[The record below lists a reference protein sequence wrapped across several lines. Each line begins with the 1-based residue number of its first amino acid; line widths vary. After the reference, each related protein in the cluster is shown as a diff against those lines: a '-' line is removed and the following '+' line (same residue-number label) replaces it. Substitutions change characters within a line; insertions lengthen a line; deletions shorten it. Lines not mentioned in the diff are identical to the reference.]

1 MTFINGKKMK
11 LSFRL
16 ASFSL
21 YGLILSVPFAAFAQN
36 TPLVT
41 PGEVL
46 RNIEQNVTPIPTP
59 GPTPFLP
66 EPTPN
71 AQAEYLHKLSGVTVE
86 NDLIKNEI
94 IKYWQPFFGKPV
106 SNQDIAKFKDW
117 AWSQF
122 RDAGYF
128 AFLYTEATPSADG
141 QNLGIKVFLPEV
153 QKIRIVGKDDA
164 LVKRYAELIVKRMGK
179 SVKQG
184 SNVDTL
190 SLEQLLESSVY
201 DLPIDLELNIRPT
214 GSNDVDLI
222 VTVNEKTSD
231 PGKYRSAVVQINN
244 YGLNQF
250 GRGQVLGSASFEG
263 FTPGSSAS
271 VMGQLSQGVGYG
283 RLDYE
288 APSEVL
294 GGRVRFW
301 AASVY
306 SRNIRGG
313 IAATS
318 GTTQDYGVG
327 LTHIIG
333 SNRAMVF
340 KSHADISQR
349 FTKSNLQVADI
360 QIGNITDSQL
370 RLRLTADN
378 ERYALKH
385 VQRYDAILV
394 AGTDN
399 DFGQYSKIQLAASY
413 RTPLTDSGLSIQLRG
428 NAQLAPS
435 RNLDSYNRMSLGG
448 VNGVRAYTT
457 IDGVGDAGVVGTI
470 EMRQLTYQNHYVG
483 VFYDGGVIKP
493 NKTPIPGAY
502 NADYALQAVGLSFGG
517 SFSKVSYSI
526 SIAKGIG
533 GYAGYSASN
542 IESSPNNLRFNGA
555 LTYQF

>member
-1 MTFINGKKMK
+1 MK
-11 LSFRL
+11 
-16 ASFSL
+16 FSL
-21 YGLILSVPFAAFAQN
+21 KASNLTVLSLVLLVPFNVIAQN
-36 TPLVT
+36 APIVT
-41 PGEVL
+41 QGEVL
-46 RNIEQNVTPIPTP
+46 RNIEQNITPLPTQ
-59 GPTPFLP
+59 GPAPLVP

-71 AQAEYLHKLSGVTVE
+71 AEAQYLKHLSGVTVD
-86 NDLIKNEI
+86 NDLIKDEI
-94 IKYWQPFFGKPV
+94 IKYWQPFYGKPIT
-106 SNQDIAKFKDW
+106 NQDIAKFKDW

-128 AFLYTEATPSADG
+128 AFLYTDITPTSDG
-141 QNLGIKVFLPEV
+141 QSLGIKVFLPEV
-153 QKIRIVGKDDA
+153 QKVRIVGKDDA
-164 LVKRYAELIVKRMGK
+164 LVNRYAELIVKRMGK

-184 SNVDTL
+184 SHVDTL

-222 VTVNEKTSD
+222 VTINEKTNT
-231 PGKYRSAVVQINN
+231 PGKYRGAVVQVNN

-250 GRGQVLGSASFEG
+250 GRGQLLGSASFDG

-271 VMGQLSQGVGYG
+271 VMGQISQGVGYG
-283 RLDYE
+283 RVDYE
-288 APSEVL
+288 APSETL

-318 GTTQDYGVG
+318 GTTQDYGIG

-333 SNRAMVF
+333 SNRAMVL
-340 KSHADISQR
+340 KSHVDVSQR
-349 FTKSNLQVADI
+349 FTKSNLQIADI
-360 QIGNITDSQL
+360 QIGNITDNQA
-370 RLRLTADN
+370 RFRLTADN
-378 ERYALKH
+378 ERYAIKH
-385 VQRYDAILV
+385 VQRYDAMLV
-394 AGTDN
+394 AGSDN

-413 RTPLTDSGLSIQLRG
+413 RTPLTDSGLSILLKG
-428 NAQLAPS
+428 NAQIAPS

-457 IDGVGDAGVVGTI
+457 IDGVGDAGAVGTI
-470 EMRQLTYQNHYVG
+470 EFRQRIYQSHYVG
-483 VFYDGGVIKP
+483 VFYDGGVIQP
-493 NKTPIPGAY
+493 NKTPIPGAFNSGY
-502 NADYALQAVGLSFGG
+502 SLQATGLSFGG
-517 SFSKVSYSI
+517 SFSNLSYSI

>member
-1 MTFINGKKMK
+1 MK
-11 LSFRL
+11 
-16 ASFSL
+16 FSL
-21 YGLILSVPFAAFAQN
+21 KASNLSVLSLVLLVPFNVIAQN
-36 TPLVT
+36 APIVT
-41 PGEVL
+41 QGEVL
-46 RNIEQNVTPIPTP
+46 RNIEQNITPLPTQ
-59 GPTPFLP
+59 GPAPLVP

-71 AQAEYLHKLSGVTVE
+71 AEAQYLKHLSGVTVD
-86 NDLIKNEI
+86 NDLIKDEI
-94 IKYWQPFFGKPV
+94 IKYWQPFYGKPIT
-106 SNQDIAKFKDW
+106 NQDIAKFKDW

-128 AFLYTEATPSADG
+128 AFLYTDITPTSDG
-141 QNLGIKVFLPEV
+141 QSLGIKVFLPEV
-153 QKIRIVGKDDA
+153 QKVRIVGKDDA
-164 LVKRYAELIVKRMGK
+164 LVNRYAELIVKRMGK

-184 SNVDTL
+184 SHVDTL

-222 VTVNEKTSD
+222 VTINEKTNT
-231 PGKYRSAVVQINN
+231 PGKYRGAVVQVNN

-250 GRGQVLGSASFEG
+250 GRGQLLGSASFDG

-271 VMGQLSQGVGYG
+271 VMGQISQGVGYG
-283 RLDYE
+283 RVDYE
-288 APSEVL
+288 APSEAL

-318 GTTQDYGVG
+318 GTTQDYGIG

-333 SNRAMVF
+333 SNRAMVL
-340 KSHADISQR
+340 KSHVDVSQR
-349 FTKSNLQVADI
+349 FTKSNLQIADI
-360 QIGNITDSQL
+360 QIGNITDNQA
-370 RLRLTADN
+370 RFRLTADN
-378 ERYALKH
+378 ERYAIKH
-385 VQRYDAILV
+385 VQRYDAMLV
-394 AGTDN
+394 AGSDN

-413 RTPLTDSGLSIQLRG
+413 RTPLTDSGLSILLKG
-428 NAQLAPS
+428 NAQIAPS

-457 IDGVGDAGVVGTI
+457 IDGVGDAGAVGTI
-470 EMRQLTYQNHYVG
+470 EFRQRIYQSHYVG
-483 VFYDGGVIKP
+483 VFYDGGVIQP
-493 NKTPIPGAY
+493 NKTPIPGAFNSGY
-502 NADYALQAVGLSFGG
+502 SLQATGLSFGG
-517 SFSKVSYSI
+517 SFSNLSYSI

>member
-1 MTFINGKKMK
+1 MK
-11 LSFRL
+11 LSFKVTHL
-16 ASFSL
+16 SV
-21 YGLILSVPFAAFAQN
+21 YGLLALVPISAFSQN
-36 TPLVT
+36 TPFVS

-46 RNIEQNVTPIPTP
+46 RNIEQNVTPAPTP
-59 GPTPFLP
+59 GPAPIVP
-66 EPTPN
+66 EPVVD
-71 AQAEYLHKLSGVTVE
+71 AEGVYLKHLSGVTID
-86 NDLIKNEI
+86 NDLIKDEI
-94 IKYWQPFFGKPV
+94 IKYWQPFYGKPV
-106 SNQDIAKFKDW
+106 TNQDIAKFKDW

-128 AFLYTEATPSADG
+128 AFLYTDITPTADG
-141 QNLGIKVFLPEV
+141 QNLGVKVFLPEV
-153 QKIRIVGKDDA
+153 QKVRIVGKDDA
-164 LVKRYAELIVKRMGK
+164 LVNRYAELIVKRMGK

-190 SLEQLLESSVY
+190 SLEQLLESAVY

-222 VTVNEKTSD
+222 VTINEKTNE
-231 PGKYRSAVVQINN
+231 PGKYRGAVVQVNN

-250 GRGQVLGSASFEG
+250 GRGQLLGSASFDG
-263 FTPGSSAS
+263 FTPGSTAS
-271 VMGQLSQGVGYG
+271 VMGQVSQGVGYG
-283 RLDYE
+283 RVDYE

-313 IAATS
+313 LAATS

-327 LTHIIG
+327 LTHIVG

-340 KSHADISQR
+340 KSHVDVSQR

-360 QIGNITDSQL
+360 QIGNITDNQL
-370 RLRLTADN
+370 RFRLTADN
-378 ERYALKH
+378 ERYALKNI
-385 VQRYDAILV
+385 QRYDAMLV

-413 RTPLTDSGLSIQLRG
+413 RTPLTDSGLSIQVRG

-457 IDGVGDAGVVGTI
+457 IDGVGDAGAVGTI
-470 EMRQLTYQNHYVG
+470 ELRQRTYQSHYIG

-502 NADYALQAVGLSFGG
+502 NTGYTLQAVGLSFGG
-517 SFSKVSYSI
+517 SFSKLSYSI

>member
-1 MTFINGKKMK
+1 MK
-11 LSFRL
+11 FSFKVTH
-16 ASFSL
+16 
-21 YGLILSVPFAAFAQN
+21 LSVFGLLALVPISAFAQN
-36 TPLVT
+36 TPIVT

-46 RNIEQNVTPIPTP
+46 RNIEQNITPLPS
-59 GPTPFLP
+59 P
-66 EPTPN
+66 EPAPLAPEPVPN
-71 AQAEYLHKLSGVTVE
+71 AQALYLKQLSGVSVD

-94 IKYWQPFFGKPV
+94 IKYWQPYIGKAV
-106 SNQDIAKFKDW
+106 TNQDIAKFKDW

-128 AFLYTEATPSADG
+128 AFLYTDITPTADG
-141 QNLGIKVFLPEV
+141 QNLGVKVFLPEV
-153 QKIRIVGKDDA
+153 QKVRIVGKDDA

-214 GSNDVDLI
+214 GSNDVELI
-222 VTVNEKTSD
+222 VTVNEKTID
-231 PGKYRSAVVQINN
+231 PGKYRGAVVQVNN

-250 GRGQVLGSASFEG
+250 GRGQLLGSASFDG
-263 FTPGSSAS
+263 FTPGSTAS
-271 VMGQLSQGVGYG
+271 VMGQISQGVGYG
-283 RLDYE
+283 RVDYE

-318 GTTQDYGVG
+318 GTTQDYGFG
-327 LTHIIG
+327 LTNIIG
-333 SNRAMVF
+333 SKRAMVL
-340 KSHADISQR
+340 KSHVDVSQR
-349 FTKSNLQVADI
+349 FTKSNLQIADI
-360 QIGNITDSQL
+360 QIGNITDNQL
-370 RLRLTADN
+370 RFRLTADN
-378 ERYALKH
+378 ERYAFKN
-385 VQRYDAILV
+385 VQRYDAMLV

-399 DFGQYSKIQLAASY
+399 NFGRYSKIQLAASY
-413 RTPLTDSGLSIQLRG
+413 RTPLNDSGLSIQLRG

-457 IDGVGDAGVVGTI
+457 IDGVGDAGAVGTI
-470 EMRQLTYQNHYVG
+470 EFRQRLYQSHYVG
-483 VFYDGGVIKP
+483 IFYDGGVIQP
-493 NKTPIPGAY
+493 NKTPIPGAF
-502 NADYALQAVGLSFGG
+502 NAGYSLQATGLSFGG
-517 SFSKVSYSI
+517 SFSKLSYSI

>member
-1 MTFINGKKMK
+1 MISIYKKANHIFFG
-11 LSFRL
+11 LFFL
-16 ASFSL
+16 ASIGA
-21 YGLILSVPFAAFAQN
+21 YAQN
-36 TPLVT
+36 TPVVT

-46 RNIEQNVTPIPTP
+46 RNIEQNVTPVPVP
-59 GPTPFLP
+59 GPSPLLP

-71 AQAEYLHKLSGVTVE
+71 AQAIYLKQLSGVSVD
-86 NDLIKNEI
+86 NDLIKEEI
-94 IKYWQPFFGKPV
+94 VKYWQPLLGKPV
-106 SNQDIAKFKDW
+106 TNQDIAKFKDW

-128 AFLYTEATPSADG
+128 AFLYTDVTHAPDG
-141 QNLGIKVFLPEV
+141 QVLGVKVFLPEV
-153 QKIRIVGKDDA
+153 QKIRIVGKDQA
-164 LVKRYAELIVKRMGK
+164 LVNRYAELIVKRMGK

-190 SLEQLLESSVY
+190 NLEQLLESSVY

-222 VTVNEKTSD
+222 VSINEKTND
-231 PGKYRSAVVQINN
+231 PGKYRGAVVQVNN

-250 GRGQVLGSASFEG
+250 GRGQLLGSASFDG
-263 FTPGSSAS
+263 FTPGSTAS
-271 VMGQLSQGVGYG
+271 VMGQASQGVGYG
-283 RLDYE
+283 RVDYE
-288 APSEVL
+288 APSEAL

-313 IAATS
+313 LAATS
-318 GTTQDYGVG
+318 GTTQDYGLG

-333 SNRAMVF
+333 SDRAMVF
-340 KSHADISQR
+340 KSHVDVSQR

-360 QIGNITDSQL
+360 QIGNITDNQL
-370 RLRLTADN
+370 RFRVTADN
-378 ERYALKH
+378 ERYVLKN
-385 VQRYDAILV
+385 VQRYDAMLV
-394 AGTDN
+394 AGSDN

-413 RTPLTDSGLSIQLRG
+413 RTPLTDNGLSILIRG
-428 NAQLAPS
+428 NAQIAPS

-457 IDGVGDAGVVGTI
+457 IDGVGDAGAVGTI
-470 EMRQLTYQNHYVG
+470 EIRQRLYQSHYVG
-483 VFYDGGVIKP
+483 IFYDGGVIKP
-493 NKTPIPGAY
+493 NKTPIPGAFNSGY
-502 NADYALQAVGLSFGG
+502 SLQATGLSFGG
-517 SFSKVSYSI
+517 SFSKLSYSI

>member
-1 MTFINGKKMK
+1 MK
-11 LSFRL
+11 LSL
-16 ASFSL
+16 IVTHLSV
-21 YGLILSVPFAAFAQN
+21 YGLLALVPISAFSQN
-36 TPLVT
+36 TPLVS

-46 RNIEQNVTPIPTP
+46 RNIEQNVTPAPTP
-59 GPTPFLP
+59 GPAPIVP
-66 EPTPN
+66 EPVVD
-71 AQAEYLHKLSGVTVE
+71 AQGVYLKQLSGVTID
-86 NDLIKNEI
+86 NDLIKEEI
-94 IKYWQPFFGKPV
+94 IKYWQPYYGKPV
-106 SNQDIAKFKDW
+106 TNQDIAKFKDW

-128 AFLYTEATPSADG
+128 AFLYTDITPTADG
-141 QNLGIKVFLPEV
+141 QNLGVKVFLPEV
-153 QKIRIVGKDDA
+153 QKVRIVGKDDA
-164 LVKRYAELIVKRMGK
+164 LVNRYAELIVKRMGK

-190 SLEQLLESSVY
+190 SLEQLLESAVY

-222 VTVNEKTSD
+222 VTINEKTNE
-231 PGKYRSAVVQINN
+231 PGKYRGAVVQVNN
-244 YGLNQF
+244 YGLNQY
-250 GRGQVLGSASFEG
+250 GRGQLLGSASFDG
-263 FTPGSSAS
+263 FTPGSTAS
-271 VMGQLSQGVGYG
+271 VMGQFSQGVGYG
-283 RLDYE
+283 RVDYE

-313 IAATS
+313 LAATS

-327 LTHIIG
+327 LTHIVG

-340 KSHADISQR
+340 KSHVDVSQR

-360 QIGNITDSQL
+360 QIGNITDNQL
-370 RLRLTADN
+370 RVRLTADN
-378 ERYALKH
+378 ERYALKNI
-385 VQRYDAILV
+385 QRYDAMLV

-413 RTPLTDSGLSIQLRG
+413 RTPLTDSGLSIQVRG

-435 RNLDSYNRMSLGG
+435 RNLDSYNKMSLGG

-457 IDGVGDAGVVGTI
+457 IDGVGDAGAVGTI
-470 EMRQLTYQNHYVG
+470 ELRQTTYQSHYVG
-483 VFYDGGVIKP
+483 IFYDGGVIKP

-502 NADYALQAVGLSFGG
+502 NTGYTLQAAGVSFGG
-517 SFSKVSYSI
+517 SFSKLSYSI

>member
-1 MTFINGKKMK
+1 MISVYKKANRIVFG
-11 LSFRL
+11 LFFL
-16 ASFSL
+16 APIGAYS
-21 YGLILSVPFAAFAQN
+21 QN
-36 TPLVT
+36 NPVVT

-46 RNIEQNVTPIPTP
+46 RNIEQNVTPVPTP
-59 GPTPFLP
+59 GPSPLVP
-66 EPTPN
+66 EPIPN
-71 AQAEYLHKLSGVTVE
+71 AQAIYLKQLSGVSV
-86 NDLIKNEI
+86 DHALIKDEI
-94 IKYWQPFFGKPV
+94 IKYWQPYFGKSV
-106 SNQDIAKFKDW
+106 TNQDIAQFKDW

-128 AFLYTEATPSADG
+128 AFLYTEVSQAPDG

-153 QKIRIVGKDDA
+153 QKIRIVGKNEA
-164 LVKRYAELIVKRMGK
+164 LVNRYAELIVKRMGK
-179 SVKQG
+179 SVRQG

-190 SLEQLLESSVY
+190 NLEQLLESSVY
-201 DLPIDLELNIRPT
+201 DLPIELELNIRPT

-222 VTVNEKTSD
+222 VSINEKSNE
-231 PGKYRSAVVQINN
+231 PGKYQGAVVQVNN

-250 GRGQVLGSASFEG
+250 GRGQLLGSASFEG
-263 FTPGSSAS
+263 FTPGSTAS
-271 VMGQLSQGVGYG
+271 VMGQVSQGVGYG
-283 RLDYE
+283 RVDYE

-318 GTTQDYGVG
+318 GTTQDYGLG

-333 SNRAMVF
+333 SDRSMVF
-340 KSHADISQR
+340 KSHVDVSQR

-360 QIGNITDSQL
+360 QIGNITDNQL
-370 RLRLTADN
+370 RFRLTADN
-378 ERYALKH
+378 ERYALKN
-385 VQRYDAILV
+385 VQRYDAMLV
-394 AGTDN
+394 AGSDN

-413 RTPLTDSGLSIQLRG
+413 RTPLNDNGLSIQLRG
-428 NAQLAPS
+428 NAQIAPS

-457 IDGVGDAGVVGTI
+457 VDGVGDAGAVGTI
-470 EMRQLTYQNHYVG
+470 EIRQRLYQSHYVG
-483 VFYDGGVIKP
+483 IFYDGGVIQP
-493 NKTPIPGAY
+493 NKNPIPGAFNSGY
-502 NADYALQAVGLSFGG
+502 SLQATGLSFGG
-517 SFSKVSYSI
+517 SFSKLSYSI

>member
-1 MTFINGKKMK
+1 MK
-11 LSFRL
+11 FVSKANYLGACTLLALSPI
-16 ASFSL
+16 S
-21 YGLILSVPFAAFAQN
+21 GFAQN
-36 TPLVT
+36 LPVVT

-46 RNIEQNVTPIPTP
+46 RNIEQNVTPVPTP
-59 GPTPFLP
+59 GPAPLVP

-71 AQAEYLHKLSGVTVE
+71 AQALYLKQLSGVSVD
-86 NDLIKNEI
+86 NDLIKEEI
-94 IKYWQPFFGKPV
+94 IKYWQPYYGKPV
-106 SNQDIAKFKDW
+106 TNQDIAKFKDW
-117 AWSQF
+117 AWTQF

-128 AFLYTEATPSADG
+128 AFLYTDVTQTAEG
-141 QNLGIKVFLPEV
+141 QNLGVKVFLPEV
-153 QKIRIVGKDDA
+153 QKVRIVGKDDA

-222 VTVNEKTSD
+222 VTINEKTND
-231 PGKYRSAVVQINN
+231 PGKYRGAVVQVNN

-250 GRGQVLGSASFEG
+250 GRGQLLGSASFDG
-263 FTPGSSAS
+263 FTPGSTAS
-271 VMGQLSQGVGYG
+271 VMGQISQGVGYG
-283 RLDYE
+283 RVDYE
-288 APSEVL
+288 APSETL

-318 GTTQDYGVG
+318 GTTQDYGFG

-333 SNRAMVF
+333 SDRAMVF
-340 KSHADISQR
+340 KSHVDVSQR
-349 FTKSNLQVADI
+349 FTKSNLQVANI
-360 QIGNITDSQL
+360 QIGNITDNQL
-370 RLRLTADN
+370 RFRLTADN
-378 ERYALKH
+378 ERYSIKH
-385 VQRYDAILV
+385 VQRYDAMLV

-399 DFGQYSKIQLAASY
+399 DFGQYSKIQLSASY
-413 RTPLTDSGLSIQLRG
+413 RTPLTDNGLSIQIRG
-428 NAQLAPS
+428 NAQIAPS
-435 RNLDSYNRMSLGG
+435 RNLDSYNRISLGG

-457 IDGVGDAGVVGTI
+457 IDGVGDAGAVGTI
-470 EMRQLTYQNHYVG
+470 EIRQRTYQSHYVG
-483 VFYDGGVIKP
+483 IFYDGGVVQP
-493 NKTPIPGAY
+493 NKTPIPGAF
-502 NADYALQAVGLSFGG
+502 NAGYSLQAAGVSFGG
-517 SFSKVSYSI
+517 SFAKLSYSI

-533 GYAGYSASN
+533 GYAGYSPSN